1 MTDPERAI
9 EQARQAAASM
19 RAEGSYQHDTERAAP
34 PAPTGARLSEWAVIH
49 PDMRSVRSL
58 RRFGAPLTAFKRA
71 LLRLLAQY
79 HAELTA
85 QQSRFNV
92 KLVEELQA
100 LERRVEALE
109 ERLGESDSAR

>member
-1 MTDPERAI
+1 MTDPDRAVERAR
-9 EQARQAAASM
+9 EAAAELRSQG
-19 RAEGSYQHDTERAAP
+19 AYPGDTQRAAP
-34 PAPTGARLSEWAVIH
+34 PAPESKRLSEWAVID
-49 PDMRSVRSL
+49 PDLRSVRSL
-58 RRFGAPLTAFKRA
+58 RRFGAPLTALKRG

-92 KLVEELQA
+92 KLVDELRT

-109 ERLGESDSAR
+109 QRLDEREQR

>member
-1 MTDPERAI
+1 MTRPEEAI

-19 RAEGSYQHDTERAAP
+19 RAEGAYAEDAERSAP
-34 PAPTGARLSEWAVIH
+34 PAPTSERLSEWAVID
-49 PDMRSVRSL
+49 PDMRNVRSL
-58 RRFGAPLTAFKRA
+58 RRYGAPLTAAKRA

-109 ERLGESDSAR
+109 RRLDQGERR

>member
-1 MTDPERAI
+1 MTTPEEAIERARR
-9 EQARQAAASM
+9 EASEM
-19 RAEGSYQHDTERAAP
+19 RGQGAYQGDTERAAP
-34 PAPTGARLSEWAVIH
+34 PVPSSQRLSEWAVID
-49 PDMRSVRSL
+49 PDLRSVRSL
-58 RRFGAPLTAFKRA
+58 RRFGAPLTAVKRG

-92 KLVEELQA
+92 KLVDELRA

-109 ERLGESDSAR
+109 RRADERDRR

>member
-1 MTDPERAI
+1 MTKPEQAI

-19 RAEGSYQHDTERAAP
+19 RAEGAYAGDTERAVP
-34 PAPTGARLSEWAVIH
+34 PASTSERLSEWAMID
-49 PDMRSVRSL
+49 PDLRSVRST
-58 RRFGAPLTAFKRA
+58 RRFGAPLTAFKRG

-92 KLVEELQA
+92 KLVEELRT
-100 LERRVEALE
+100 LERRVEAI
-109 ERLGESDSAR
+109 ERRLNDGDR

>member
-1 MTDPERAI
+1 MTDSDRAVERAR
-9 EQARQAAASM
+9 EAAAEM
-19 RAEGSYQHDTERAAP
+19 RSQGAYQGDTQRAAP
-34 PAPTGARLSEWAVIH
+34 PAPPSERLSEWAVID
-49 PDMRSVRSL
+49 PDLRSVRSL
-58 RRFGAPLTAFKRA
+58 RRFGAPLTALKHG

-92 KLVEELQA
+92 KLVDELQA

-109 ERLGESDSAR
+109 RTLDEREQP